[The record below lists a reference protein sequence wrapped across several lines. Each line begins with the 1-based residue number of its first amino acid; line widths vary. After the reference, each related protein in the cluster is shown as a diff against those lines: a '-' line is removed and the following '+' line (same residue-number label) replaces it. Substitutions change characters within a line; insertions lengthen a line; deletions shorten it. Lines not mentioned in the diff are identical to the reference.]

1 MKKKVIITVLVLALV
16 AIVVSIAFKVVYALA
31 SAYNTREPGSFVV
44 EDYQKYID
52 HYEEYFWNRDY
63 YDERFGEVTYRRDAD
78 RIAKDM
84 WKRVYGYDKLFKEA
98 FYDSEAN
105 AWLIHERQNILLLM
119 HGEPHIIIDGKDG
132 RVMAIW
138 NYK

>member
-1 MKKKVIITVLVLALV
+1 MKKKVIVIVLVLIGV
-16 AIVVSIAFKVVYALA
+16 IFVVSIPFKVVYALA
-31 SAYNTREPGSFVV
+31 FAYNTKEPGSFVV

-52 HYEEYFWNRDY
+52 HYEKYFWDKEY
-63 YDERFGEVTYRRDAD
+63 YDVRFGEVTHRKDAN

-84 WKRVYGYDKLFKEA
+84 WERVYGYDKLFKEA
-98 FYDSEAN
+98 FYDSEAD
-105 AWLIHERQNILLLM
+105 AWLVHQRFLM
-119 HGEPHIIIDGKDG
+119 RGEPHIIIDGKDG